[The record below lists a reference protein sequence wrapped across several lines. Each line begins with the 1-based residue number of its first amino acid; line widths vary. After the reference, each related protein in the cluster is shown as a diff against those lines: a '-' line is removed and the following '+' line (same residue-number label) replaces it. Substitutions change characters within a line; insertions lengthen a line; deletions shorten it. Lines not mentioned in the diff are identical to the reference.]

1 MNKEKVYHEIQKI
14 RQDLE
19 DGIITKKDAI
29 NFIINFGFTKEQAKV
44 VLK

>member
-1 MNKEKVYHEIQKI
+1 MNIEKLYYEIQKI
-14 RQDLE
+14 KQDLE

-29 NFIINFGFTKEQAKV
+29 NFIINFGLTKEQAKV